1 MDLALR
7 LFLVWGEKLSTA
19 AWANRKINS
28 VSARTGRGKRATK
41 GTKIEKN
48 RSGARVAAIG
58 KKKKYFKTG
67 ERYTQIA

>member
-28 VSARTGRGKRATK
+28 VSARIGRGKRATK

-48 RSGARVAAIG
+48 RSGARV
-58 KKKKYFKTG
+58 
-67 ERYTQIA
+67 